1 MTIKNQ
7 VKFGLAVAGSLAV
20 TALVSYS
27 SPALAQDDQSRPL
40 ESGTVVTALPAD
52 FAWQPDAGAITA
64 AGPMAG
70 GVDADAAMMGGG
82 CGLKGELALTDDQY
96 EKMYNLRNDFLDRVG
111 PKMVE
116 AHALERHLRDV
127 LTSPT
132 IDTKKAGDIKS
143 KLAAA
148 KSDLAEAKADME
160 IQMAQILTA
169 DQRKHVRLAMAKCP
183 MIGGWG
189 HRPMMHHPHG
199 GWGGRGHHG
208 HDGHEHGP
216 NHGPEHGPEAK

>member
-1 MTIKNQ
+1 
-7 VKFGLAVAGSLAV
+7 
-20 TALVSYS
+20 
-27 SPALAQDDQSRPL
+27 
-40 ESGTVVTALPAD
+40 
-52 FAWQPDAGAITA
+52 
-64 AGPMAG
+64 
-70 GVDADAAMMGGG
+70 MMGGG

-127 LTSPT
+127 LTSSN

-143 KLAAA
+143 KLAAT

-169 DQRKHVRLAMAKCP
+169 DQRKHLRLAMAKCP
-183 MIGGWG
+183 MMGGWG
-189 HRPMMHHPHG
+189 HRPMHHPHG
-199 GWGGRGHHG
+199 GWGGRSHHG
-208 HDGHEHGP
+208 HD
-216 NHGPEHGPEAK
+216 HGPEHGPDAK

>member
-1 MTIKNQ
+1 MTMKNH
-7 VKFGLAVAGSLAV
+7 VNFGSVVAGSLALF
-20 TALVSYS
+20 ALVSIA
-27 SPALAQDDQSRPL
+27 SPALAQDDQSRQL
-40 ESGTVVTALPAD
+40 ESGTLVTALPAD
-52 FAWQPDAGAITA
+52 FAWPSDAGAITA
-64 AGPMAG
+64 VGPLGAGA
-70 GVDADAAMMGGG
+70 DADAAMLGGG

-127 LTSPT
+127 LTSST

-143 KLAAA
+143 KLAAV

-183 MIGGWG
+183 MMGGWG
-189 HRPMMHHPHG
+189 HMPMHHPHG
-199 GWGGRGHHG
+199 GWGGRSHHG
-208 HDGHEHGP
+208 HEHGHEHGP
-216 NHGPEHGPEAK
+216 EHSPEAK